1 MDATVLILTRQTNQS
16 IVIDGN
22 IVVTVLE
29 MSGDHVR
36 LGIDAPRE
44 VTVHREEVQ
53 REIVEQNRRAAGAG
67 KAGDID
73 DLPRP

>member
-53 REIVEQNRRAAGAG
+53 REIVEQNRRAASAG
-67 KAGDID
+67 QAGDID
-73 DLPRP
+73 GLPRP